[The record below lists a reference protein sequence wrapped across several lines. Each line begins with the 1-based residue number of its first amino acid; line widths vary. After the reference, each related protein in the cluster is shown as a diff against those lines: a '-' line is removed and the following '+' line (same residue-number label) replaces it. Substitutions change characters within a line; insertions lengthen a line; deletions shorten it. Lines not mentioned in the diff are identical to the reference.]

1 MKRSLFLAGGATA
14 LALISALAMAQDAP
28 ESLLPPGFEDP
39 KPAPTPAPSARP
51 SSRPTATPQ
60 TPSRPANGGN
70 TPSAASTP
78 IVQPLPQ
85 GAATAGEVAGALPT
99 FNGKLPSLE
108 QLESMST
115 DDLDEALG
123 LKPKVDIPPAARR
136 SMEQVG
142 VLAPA
147 EGGLPTFS
155 LARQPAQ
162 LVRAALAGTKGPVV
176 SRWGHI
182 LLRRALASRLAAPQ
196 GMNPAEFAA
205 LRAALLNRIG
215 EFAAARAVVQDV
227 DTANWN
233 LDLTNAA
240 VDAYIGTA
248 DLVGACP
255 VVRLKSGLRE
265 DPTWH
270 MLQAICNSYAGE
282 AARARTDLN
291 RLRSR
296 GKADRIDVLL
306 AQRFAGAAGQQRAA
320 VTIEWDGVEELT
332 PWRFALA
339 NAVGETVPEKL
350 LQNPTPYYLGA
361 SATAP
366 MLGLPQRIAAADLAG
381 REGILS
387 ARAMIDLYA
396 QLHAETAN
404 EDDGQPA
411 QTART
416 LRQAYVGA
424 DDAARMNAILTL
436 WGGKTAKDYSRLV
449 LTAYAAARVEPSADH
464 ADDAGELI
472 ASMLSAGL
480 DRNALRWAN
489 VVDDGSEGW
498 ALLAL
503 AAPEYRAKVG
513 AGAIGSF
520 ASDDDSSGRRRAKFL
535 LAGLAGLG
543 RMDQGDIGSAA
554 SDLGVNLTA
563 STKWATMIDRAA
575 QVDNK
580 ALVALLAGVG
590 MQGTGWEQMTPRHL
604 YHIVSALNRVGLS
617 AEARMIAAE
626 AVARA

>member
-1 MKRSLFLAGGATA
+1 MKRSLFLVGGATA
-14 LALISALAMAQDAP
+14 LALVSALAMAQDAP

-39 KPAPTPAPSARP
+39 RPAPTPAPSARP
-51 SSRPTATPQ
+51 TSRPTATPQ

-196 GMNPAEFAA
+196 GMDPAEFAA

-296 GKADRIDVLL
+296 GKADRIDMLL

-320 VTIEWDGVEELT
+320 VTIEWDGVDELT

-339 NAVGETVPEKL
+339 NAVGETIPEKL
-350 LQNPTPYYLGA
+350 LQNPTPYYMRA
-361 SATAP
+361 SATVP

-404 EDDGQPA
+404 EDDGPPA

-424 DDAARMNAILTL
+424 DDAARMNAIRTL

>member
-1 MKRSLFLAGGATA
+1 MKRSLLLAGGATA

-39 KPAPTPAPSARP
+39 RPAPTPAPSARP
-51 SSRPTATPQ
+51 ASRPAAAPQ
-60 TPSRPANGGN
+60 TPSRPATGGN

-85 GAATAGEVAGALPT
+85 GSGATGEVAGALPT

-123 LKPKVDIPPAARR
+123 LKPKVDIPAAARR

-196 GMNPAEFAA
+196 GMEPAEFAA
-205 LRAALLNRIG
+205 LRAGLLNRIG

-270 MLQAICNSYAGE
+270 LLQAICNSYAGE

-320 VTIEWDGVEELT
+320 VTIEWDGVNELT

-339 NAVGETVPEKL
+339 NAVGEAIPEKL
-350 LQNPTPYYLGA
+350 MRNPAPYYLQA
-361 SATAP
+361 TATAP
-366 MLGLPQRIAAADLAG
+366 MLGLSQRIAAADLAG

-387 ARAMIDLYA
+387 SRAMIDLYS
-396 QLHAETAN
+396 QLHAESGNSDDSQVA
-404 EDDGQPA
+404 EDAG
-411 QTART
+411 T
-416 LRQAYVGA
+416 LRQAYVGI
-424 DDAARMNAILTL
+424 DDAARMNAIRTL

-449 LTAYAAARVEPSADH
+449 LTAYAAARIEPSTDH
-464 ADDAGELI
+464 TGDAGELI

-489 VVDDGSEGW
+489 VVEEGSEGW

-520 ASDDDSSGRRRAKFL
+520 ASDDGSNGQRRAKFL

-554 SDLGVNLTA
+554 SDLGVSLTA
-563 STKWATMIDRAA
+563 STKWTTLIDRAA

-590 MQGTGWEQMTPRHL
+590 MQGTGWERMTPRHL

>member
-1 MKRSLFLAGGATA
+1 M
-14 LALISALAMAQDAP
+14 
-28 ESLLPPGFEDP
+28 
-39 KPAPTPAPSARP
+39 
-51 SSRPTATPQ
+51 
-60 TPSRPANGGN
+60 
-70 TPSAASTP
+70 
-78 IVQPLPQ
+78 
-85 GAATAGEVAGALPT
+85 AGALPT

-108 QLESMST
+108 QLEAMST

-147 EGGLPTFS
+147 EGGLPTYS

-196 GMNPAEFAA
+196 GMDPAEFVA

-306 AQRFAGAAGQQRAA
+306 AQRLAGAAGQQRAA
-320 VTIEWDGVEELT
+320 VTIEWDGVDELT

-339 NAVGETVPEKL
+339 TAVGETVPEKL
-350 LQNPTPYYLGA
+350 LQNPAPYYLRVT
-361 SATAP
+361 ATAP
-366 MLGLPQRIAAADLAG
+366 MLGLPQRIAATNLAG

-396 QLHAETAN
+396 QLHAESAN
-404 EDDGQPA
+404 DDDGQAA

-424 DDAARMNAILTL
+424 DDAARMDAIRTL

-464 ADDAGELI
+464 AGEAGELI

-489 VVDDGSEGW
+489 VVDEGSEGW

-520 ASDDDSSGRRRAKFL
+520 ASDDDSSGQRRAKFL

-554 SDLGVNLTA
+554 SDLGVSLTA
-563 STKWATMIDRAA
+563 STKWTTMIDRAA

-580 ALVALLAGVG
+580 VLVALLAGVG
-590 MQGTGWEQMTPRHL
+590 MQGTGWERMTPRHL